1 MGDELLIALVA
12 VCIALVVALVLV
24 QRKQSRQLKAKVDA
38 LTLLVKDAD
47 KHRDSLRKEVHEL
60 RNGTIGVGRRVID
73 IEKQLSSQNARLDE
87 AIQQEPQARMYSR
100 AIKMVQLG
108 AGVDELMRECELPK
122 AEAELLLRLHAK

>member
-12 VCIALVVALVLV
+12 VFIAVVVALVFF
-24 QRKQSRQLKAKVDA
+24 QRKLRRQLSAKVDA
-38 LTLLVKDAD
+38 LTLLVKEAD
-47 KHRDSLRKEVHEL
+47 KQRDSLRQEVHEL
-60 RNGTIGVGRRVID
+60 RNGTIGVGRRVLEL
-73 IEKQLSSQNARLDE
+73 EKQLSSQDARLDE

-122 AEAELLLRLHAK
+122 AEAELLLRLHSK